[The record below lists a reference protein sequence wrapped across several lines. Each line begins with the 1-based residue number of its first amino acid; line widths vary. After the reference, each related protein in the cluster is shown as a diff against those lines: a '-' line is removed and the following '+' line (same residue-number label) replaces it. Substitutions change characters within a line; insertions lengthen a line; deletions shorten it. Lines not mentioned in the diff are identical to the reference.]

1 MSAAPYIELTPS
13 RIALAAGLVVAGE
26 ALGLALRLG
35 IRGRLVVAA
44 ARSAIQ
50 LVLVGFVLRWV
61 FATASPA
68 LTIALVVPMTAI
80 AGIAAV
86 RRTPRR
92 YAGIWGASIVSV
104 AASGWSIAAFAV
116 LLVVQPEPWWAPQYS
131 IPLAGIILGNTLTGI
146 SLGLDRFGEDLA
158 AKRGQI
164 EMLLS
169 LGATRWE
176 AARPFVR
183 EAVRAGMIPTM
194 NAMLVAGI
202 VSLPG
207 TMTGQL
213 LAGVE
218 PIAAAEYQIVIM
230 FLLAAGTQ
238 IGTISVVLLTFRVL
252 FNTDHQF
259 LRDRLVRVA
268 ADRKDIA

>member
-1 MSAAPYIELTPS
+1 VTGAPYVDLPAS
-13 RIALAAGLVVAGE
+13 RLAVAAGLVVLGE
-26 ALGLALRLG
+26 LLGVALRLG
-35 IRGRLVVAA
+35 VRGRLAVAA
-44 ARSAIQ
+44 LRSAVQ

-61 FATASPA
+61 FASGRPA
-68 LTIALVVPMTAI
+68 LTLALVVPMTVI
-80 AGIAAV
+80 AGVAAV
-86 RRTPRR
+86 RRTARR
-92 YAGIWGASIVSV
+92 YDGVWLASIASV
-104 AASGWSIAAFAV
+104 ALSGWLVAAFAV
-116 LLVVQPEPWWAPQYS
+116 LVVVRPSPWWAPQYT
-131 IPLAGIILGNTLTGI
+131 IPLTGIVLGNTLTGI

-158 AKRGQI
+158 GKRPQI

-169 LGATRWE
+169 VGATRWE

-183 EAVRAGMIPTM
+183 DAVRSGMIPTM

-230 FLLAAGTQ
+230 FLLAASAQ
-238 IGTISVVLLTFRVL
+238 IGTVAVVLLSFRRL
-252 FNTDHQF
+252 FNRDHQF
-259 LRDRLVRVA
+259 VRERLVRVA
-268 ADRKDIA
+268 ADRKEIT